1 MNNEIDTTDN
11 VQTFIS
17 VENTNDAKSDEE
29 NMEKEV

>member
-1 MNNEIDTTDN
+1 MNNEIDATDN
-11 VQTFIS
+11 VQNFIS